1 MKAAQAAK
9 VKNKKKG
16 DLFMAKFLETEQ
28 EFRELLKSEKP
39 VLVDFFA
46 TWCGPCKMLMP
57 VVDKYAEEQ
66 EGFEVIKVDIDK
78 FKDLAVEYSVK
89 SVPTLKIIK
98 DSEEMDSSSGYKP
111 YEQLKSF
118 LEKHL

>member
-1 MKAAQAAK
+1 
-9 VKNKKKG
+9 
-16 DLFMAKFLETEQ
+16 MAKFLETEQ

-78 FKDLAVEYSVK
+78 FKDLAVEYSVR